1 MKTEHDKDKVY
12 EKKSKSNHSEA
23 QPLLLAMAER
33 SVDNARRSSET
44 ASERLN
50 VEQKSNHSEAQP
62 LRGAMAERSVDTRGE
77 AVQLLRSA

>member
-23 QPLLLAMAER
+23 QPLRGAMAER

-50 VEQKSNHSEAQP
+50 VEPQRRNRHTAGSAIP
-62 LRGAMAERSVDTRGE
+62 
-77 AVQLLRSA
+77 AVNWGGN